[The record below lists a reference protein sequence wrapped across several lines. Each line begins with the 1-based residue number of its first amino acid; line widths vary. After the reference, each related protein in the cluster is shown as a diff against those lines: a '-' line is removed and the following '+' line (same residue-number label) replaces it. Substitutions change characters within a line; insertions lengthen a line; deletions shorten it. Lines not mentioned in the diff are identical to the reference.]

1 MVRAGLQRENSLVC
15 LQTGAGK
22 TFVRIYNK
30 HFRNYVISFFQI
42 AGIVAKFFYILSHQK
57 QVNNLQKPPSATSL
71 NTSRRFK
78 AVFLVPIKA
87 LVDQQCAA
95 FKQVFIDRPESI
107 LKTIDNQTGERYT
120 NKPKFMKTIFYF
132 L

>member
-1 MVRAGLQRENSLVC
+1 MARAGLKRENSLVC

-22 TFVRIYNK
+22 TFVRIYNIY
-30 HFRNYVISFFQI
+30 FWNYKLSLCQV
-42 AGIVAKFFYILSHQK
+42 AGIVAKFFYILSLQK
-57 QVNNLQKPPSATSL
+57 QINNSQKSPSA
-71 NTSRRFK
+71 TSRRFK

-107 LKTIDNQTGERYT
+107 LKTIDTQTGERY
-120 NKPKFMKTIFYF
+120 NNEPKFMKTIFYF